1 MNQNTMIDRGGTV
14 LLPLDETDE
23 AYNRVLN
30 EAFLF
35 ANFKTRST
43 GRKFVVRTHKEGG
56 AMLFVVPFSETRVGS
71 SEESFAELGP
81 ILEEPQDGRSSSN
94 ASAANP
100 G

>member
-1 MNQNTMIDRGGTV
+1 VIDRGGTV

-43 GRKFVVRTHKEGG
+43 GRKFVVRKDKCEGM
-56 AMLFVVPFSETRVGS
+56 MLFVVPLSETRVGS
-71 SEESFAELGP
+71 SKESFSELGS
-81 ILEEPQDGRSSSN
+81 ILEEPQDGQSGSN
-94 ASAANP
+94 TTAANP